1 MMENL
6 EHSSANMASYGF
18 AKFLSEF
25 IEMAFTSWAFYF
37 YERTIGLASIW
48 VGIGYIIFGLWNAV
62 NDPVMGIL
70 TNRPFKFTRKLGR
83 RFPWI
88 MIGGIP
94 YVLSYILIFTP
105 PAIDPTSGALLLF
118 IYLVFSTCLFDTFN
132 SIFFINYASLFPD
145 KFRSGKERRKATGIG
160 TPIGILGVAVG
171 SLVPPLLIDKTSQF
185 SYIFQ
190 AIIMAV
196 IGLVVLMIAIPGCR
210 EDRITI
216 DHYLDKYEE
225 IQKSEDKKEKD
236 SFFKLMIRALKQ
248 TSFVVFIIGYALYRC
263 LVISMQASIPYV
275 VDFVLMRPEDF
286 VTLLSAGF
294 LIGALISSP
303 LWALLAQKTNNN
315 KKVMLISSG
324 LMVAFT
330 LPLTFITNWI
340 IMFIVTFL
348 WGIGLGGYWT
358 LISPV
363 LADIIDE
370 SVVKTERREEG
381 VYNGF
386 LQFFGRLGIIFQ
398 AVSFAVVHIL
408 TGFQV
413 GVGGVAIY
421 ELFGMEFDL
430 TFLTG
435 TQTPLAIFGIQMH
448 FALIPS
454 IAMLIGTLIFWK
466 FYKLTPD
473 KVEAHQAK
481 VKELKL

>member
-1 MMENL
+1 MEEL
-6 EHSSANMASYGF
+6 EHSKANMASYGF

-48 VGIGYIIFGLWNAV
+48 VGIGYLIFGLYNAV
-62 NDPVMGIL
+62 NDPVMGIV
-70 TNRPFKFTRKLGR
+70 TNRPFKFTKKLGR

-88 MIGGIP
+88 MIGGVP
-94 YVLSYILIFTP
+94 YVLSYILIFSP
-105 PAIDPTSGALLLF
+105 PAVDPNSQALVLF
-118 IYLVFSTCLFDTFN
+118 IYLVVSTCVFDTFN

-145 KFRSGKERRKATGIG
+145 KFRSGKERRTATAIG

-171 SLVPPLLIDKTSQF
+171 ALVPPLLIDKTSQF

-196 IGLVVLMIAIPGCR
+196 IGLIALVIAIPGCR
-210 EDRITI
+210 EDQITVER
-216 DHYLDKYEE
+216 YLEKYEE
-225 IQKSEDKKEKD
+225 RQKSEDTKKRD

-248 TSFVVFIIGYALYRC
+248 TSFIVFVIGYALYRC

-294 LIGALISSP
+294 LVGALVSSP
-303 LWALLAQKTNNN
+303 LWAYFAQKINNN
-315 KKVMLISSG
+315 KRVMLISSG
-324 LMVAFT
+324 LMVVFT
-330 LPLTFITNWI
+330 IPLTFITNWI

-398 AVSFAVVHIL
+398 ALSFTLVHIF
-408 TGFQV
+408 TGFQE

-435 TQTPLAIFGIQMH
+435 AQTPLAIFGIQMH
-448 FALIPS
+448 FALIPA
-454 IAMLIGTLIFWK
+454 IVMLIGTLVFWK

-473 KVEAHQAK
+473 KVQEHEAR
-481 VKELKL
+481 VRELKL